1 MKYLISF
8 FILIGFVGCD
18 DNLLTKIYHPPHV
31 SYKIIK
37 IQTHY
42 DGHAQYRASTG
53 NLYFDIE
60 NAIEF
65 VDSIGKY
72 KIGDKLYVTF
82 EKATDS
88 L

>member
-1 MKYLISF
+1 MKYLILLLIAISF
-8 FILIGFVGCD
+8 ISCD
-18 DNLLTKIYHPPHV
+18 DNLLTKTYHPAHI

-37 IQTHY
+37 IQTYY
-42 DGHAQYRASTG
+42 DGHAQYKASTG

-72 KIGDKLYVTF
+72 KIDDRLYVTF